1 MGCYSTPTFTQEE
14 KPIEIREPLSATD
27 LESIRSDLMGLEV
40 APMGQTTILDIRTCG
55 YTLSQVMAFVGIAQE
70 RFPSHEIF
78 MDGDEYAI
86 VARARGVS
94 A

>member
-1 MGCYSTPTFTQEE
+1 MGFNTPTFTQEE
-14 KPIEIREPLSATD
+14 KPIALREPLSATD
-27 LESIRSDLMGLEV
+27 QESIRSDLMGLDV
-40 APMGQTTILDIRTCG
+40 APVGQTTILDIRTCG
-55 YTLSQVMAFVGIAQE
+55 YSLSQVMASVGIAQGM
-70 RFPSHEIF
+70 FPSHEIF